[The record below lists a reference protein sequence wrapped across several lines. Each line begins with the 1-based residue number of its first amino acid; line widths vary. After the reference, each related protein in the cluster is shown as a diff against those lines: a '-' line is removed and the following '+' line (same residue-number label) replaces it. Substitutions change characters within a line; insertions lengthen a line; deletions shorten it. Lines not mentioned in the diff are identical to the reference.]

1 MQDIIQNYSTYR
13 KPGKP
18 QHTNVEKS
26 VNRCQSLNRASLRAQ
41 LVKNPPA
48 MQGTPA
54 PEYHTCWNDRE
65 IKIVMRTK
73 EKNHIILERKDIIN
87 GAINSW
93 IGRFSTIKFSPE

>member
-13 KPGKP
+13 KPGKA

-26 VNRCQSLNRASLRAQ
+26 VNRCQSLNRASLTAQ

-48 MQGTPA
+48 TQETPV

-65 IKIVMRTK
+65 IKIVMRTVGGNGK
-73 EKNHIILERKDIIN
+73 RER
-87 GAINSW
+87 
-93 IGRFSTIKFSPE
+93 